1 MAITKSAKKALK
13 KNLRNQERN
22 RLMKN
27 KIKKQKKEILKTIQ
41 SSNSE
46 EDRKQLDQYYKLIDK
61 AVKNNLIK
69 KNTGSR
75 LKSQMAKKL
84 N

>member
-1 MAITKSAKKALK
+1 MAITKSAKKSLK

-27 KIKKQKKEILKTIQ
+27 RIKKQKKEILKNIQ

-46 EDRKQLDQYYKLIDK
+46 EARKQLDQYYKLIDK

>member
-27 KIKKQKKEILKTIQ
+27 RIKKQKKEILKNIQ
-41 SSNSE
+41 SSNPE
-46 EDRKQLDQYYKLIDK
+46 EAKKQLDQYYKLIDK

>member
-27 KIKKQKKEILKTIQ
+27 RIKKQKKEILKNIQ

-46 EDRKQLDQYYKLIDK
+46 EARKQLDQYYKLIDK

>member
-46 EDRKQLDQYYKLIDK
+46 EARKQLDQYYKLIDK